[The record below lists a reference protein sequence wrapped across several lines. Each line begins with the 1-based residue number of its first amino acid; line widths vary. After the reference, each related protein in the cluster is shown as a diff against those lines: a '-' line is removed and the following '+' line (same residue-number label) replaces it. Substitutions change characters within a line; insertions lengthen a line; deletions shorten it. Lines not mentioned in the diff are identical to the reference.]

1 MESQS
6 SRSTRDTRTQT
17 HGGGCPG
24 NPPTSPGFAHD
35 MTPGKCRIDIQRLAA
50 HEGPRLRAIRLRA
63 LAEAPDA
70 FGSTCDEAAA
80 LPLDSWT
87 EQLQSM
93 ATFAAIVD
101 GEDVGLVRGARD
113 DARTDAAWLISM
125 WVAPEVRGQGVG
137 EALVGAVVE
146 WARAGGARRLLL
158 DVGDHNRPAIA
169 LYARMGFEPNGTTG
183 SLPAP
188 RSHIREHQRE
198 LRL

>member
-1 MESQS
+1 ME
-6 SRSTRDTRTQT
+6 
-17 HGGGCPG
+17 
-24 NPPTSPGFAHD
+24 
-35 MTPGKCRIDIQRLAA
+35 IQRLAA

-63 LAEAPDA
+63 LADAPDA
-70 FGSTCDEAAA
+70 FGSTWDEAAA
-80 LPLDSWT
+80 RPPDIWAAQIR
-87 EQLQSM
+87 EIP
-93 ATFAAIVD
+93 TFVAVVD
-101 GEDVGLVRGARD
+101 GEDVGIVRGARD
-113 DARTDAAWLISM
+113 DTRADAAWLISM

-137 EALVGAVVE
+137 EALIDAVVE
-146 WARAGGARRLLL
+146 WARGSGARRLLL